1 MSKITTFVAVI
12 GLLAS
17 VSIAQAGGKNE
28 PIIEADPQPEIVAAA
43 PSSEG
48 GMALPILLGLLV
60 LGAVAGGSSSSS
72 GTTN

>member
-48 GMALPILLGLLV
+48 GMALPILLGLLL
-60 LGAVAGGSSSSS
+60 LGGIAAGGGS
-72 GTTN
+72 TNGSN